1 MDRKVVVVTGAGG
14 ALGRAVV
21 KLARAQGARIAQI
34 DRGAG
39 ASAATADL
47 LEVGGVDLSDGTQAS
62 RAITAVAAHY
72 GAIDVLVNAAGAF
85 AFEGVVDGN
94 IDAWDRMHRLNL
106 LTALNAAR
114 AAVPHLVRSGSG
126 RIINI
131 GAIGALHAGAGMG
144 PYAASKSGV
153 HRLTEALAVELKG
166 RVTVNAVLPSII
178 DTAMNR
184 QAMPQADFATWV
196 SVDEV
201 ASVIMFLAS
210 TAASGITGALI
221 PVAGRV

>member
-14 ALGRAVV
+14 ALGSAVV

-34 DRGAG
+34 DHGTGAG
-39 ASAATADL
+39 ASTADL
-47 LEVGGVDLSDGTQAS
+47 LEVGGIDLSDSAQAS
-62 RAITAVAAHY
+62 SAIAKIAAHY
-72 GAIDVLVNAAGAF
+72 GAIDVLVNTAGAF
-85 AFEGVVDGN
+85 AFEPIVDGN
-94 IDAWDRMHRLNL
+94 MGAWERMHRLNL
-106 LTALNAAR
+106 LTALNAVR
-114 AAVPHLVRSGSG
+114 AAIPHLTKSDAG

-153 HRLTEALAVELKG
+153 HRLTEALAAELKG

-178 DTAMNR
+178 DTLVNR
-184 QAMPQADFATWV
+184 KAMPQADFATWV
-196 SVDEV
+196 SVDEL
-201 ASVIMFLAS
+201 ANVILFLAS
-210 TAASGITGALI
+210 DAASGITGALI